1 MFGAAKNFINQIVLD
16 LTKPIKRA
24 KAKRQRCMSQNQDD
38 LEIYRFLA
46 ELENMDEECSD
57 EEIAL
62 WLNSEEDKP
71 SKKIDYLKVGY

>member
-1 MFGAAKNFINQIVLD
+1 MFGAAKNFVNQIVSD

-46 ELENMDEECSD
+46 ELENMSEECSD

-62 WLNSEEDKP
+62 WLNTEEETSRKMDFR
-71 SKKIDYLKVGY
+71 KIGY